1 MVVRFGNVLG
11 SRGSVV
17 PAFKRQIAH
26 GGPVTITHPDMS
38 RFFMTIP
45 EAVHLVLQAGGMGR
59 GGEVFVLNMG
69 EPVRIVD
76 LATDLIRLSGF
87 RPEDIPIVFTGLRP
101 GEKLD
106 EHLWE
111 PGAEVEL
118 TPNPEILR
126 IKERSETGVSLPE
139 TIDLDHRGG
148 RAGRSARSR
157 SDSRDRDSHVR
168 AQFLDASIRP
178 QGPHRP
184 DRCRRAGGLAVRRA
198 ILTRSAL
205 IGLAAAS
212 GASSSPGN
220 FARPVRSEVVPAA
233 VAGADARIVR
243 QRGCW

>member
-1 MVVRFGNVLG
+1 
-11 SRGSVV
+11 
-17 PAFKRQIAH
+17 
-26 GGPVTITHPDMS
+26 MS

-59 GGEVFVLNMG
+59 GGEVFALNMG

-111 PGAEVEL
+111 PGAEVDL

-139 TIDLDHRGG
+139 TIDLISVAVARGD
-148 RAGRSARSR
+148 RLDLEAILATAIPTFVPSSSTASNR
-157 SDSRDRDSHVR
+157 SD
-168 AQFLDASIRP
+168 
-178 QGPHRP
+178 GP
-184 DRCRRAGGLAVRRA
+184 RR
-198 ILTRSAL
+198 
-205 IGLAAAS
+205 
-212 GASSSPGN
+212 
-220 FARPVRSEVVPAA
+220 
-233 VAGADARIVR
+233 
-243 QRGCW
+243 